1 MSQDLEKFQVPV
13 AGGPGKHFLEGLPEV
28 ELEGGAGAQGFRK
41 L

>member
-13 AGGPGKHFLEGLPEV
+13 AGGPWKCILEGLPEV
-28 ELEGGAGAQGFRK
+28 ELEGGTGVQGFRK